1 MGNTFQMKLT
11 NTEFIKIVRSTEIR
25 HIREL
30 SLAITSIKI
39 SVKSFSREKDLS
51 TSHYGI
57 YIMCGEYVLFFL
69 RKTIEFILSIFF
81 LIQRSFYQVY
91 DKYLRL
97 KSESS
102 CVEYPVQPAPFYKY
116 CSISLQAYL
125 HI

>member
-39 SVKSFSREKDLS
+39 SLKSFSREKDLS

-57 YIMCGEYVLFFL
+57 YIMCGEYVLFFF
-69 RKTIEFILSIFF
+69 KENNWVYTVDILSDTEMF
-81 LIQRSFYQVY
+81 L
-91 DKYLRL
+91 LGL
-97 KSESS
+97 W
-102 CVEYPVQPAPFYKY
+102 
-116 CSISLQAYL
+116 
-125 HI
+125 